1 MSEKPGA
8 TTGGDQPS
16 QAEVRHVTVRL
27 RRPGVATLWA
37 WLIPGAGHW
46 YQGRR
51 TKAAIYFVCVL
62 SVYFFGLALGGG
74 HVVYASFTRG
84 NVRKSYFL
92 QIGVGIPA
100 FPALIQ
106 TYRVSSGKLPLL
118 GDIMAPPGKVRDRV
132 KDKLARW
139 HEQYGNKFEIGTLY
153 TVVAGLMKV
162 WAILDAYGGPV
173 GYNEASGNEPPKPA
187 NERENQP
194 HSSGNDKRRRKKRR

>member
-8 TTGGDQPS
+8 TTGGEQPS
-16 QAEVRHVTVRL
+16 RTEVRHVTVRL
-27 RRPGVATLWA
+27 RRPGVAALWA
-37 WLIPGAGHW
+37 WLLPGAGHW

-51 TKAAIYFVCVL
+51 TKAAIYSVCIL

-74 HVVYASFTRG
+74 HVVYASFAKG
-84 NVRKSYFL
+84 NVRKSYFC

-106 TYRVSSGKLPLL
+106 TYRVSNGKPPLL
-118 GDIMAPPGKVRDRV
+118 GDIMAPPGKVQDRV

-139 HEQYGNKFEIGTLY
+139 HEKYGDKFEIGTLY
-153 TVVAGLMKV
+153 TMVAGLMNV

-173 GYNEASGNEPPKPA
+173 GYSEESGSQPSKSENEG
-187 NERENQP
+187 ENQP
-194 HSSGNDKRRRKKRR
+194 RSSDNEKRRRKKRR